1 MGGNIKK
8 VTATVPKV
16 LNAAKQAGEAK
27 KEKQRK
33 TKKIEWLIGKQKAA
47 VPCYVNKILGSV
59 GKNIQNRMGNIKDGL
74 QKEQDRYW
82 RTVERGIT
90 QKGVAIYLLTDRKA
104 GWAEAEMILRMRRV
118 IMEQNPAYG
127 WEKRLYEKIRAGII
141 EGGDN
146 FGNSVY
152 NKNIPVLSDLVGE
165 IFHAS
170 ERENG
175 GDETNLPSM
184 AGAFINGLLGTGLLG
199 TVDGIGSV
207 ITDPLGTAEGIV
219 GIGAHQEESFPAL
232 FEAAKKA
239 VDKNLIHGSGED
251 RCRVAGAVV
260 FEIVSALF
268 TSGKVAAAT
277 RAGDKAADTGMAA
290 RASRMIQNTK
300 GMIKG
305 GITKG
310 AKRIVSSKRL
320 EQIAGKADDILGELA
335 RIMSGPG
342 AEPALVTGALD
353 DGGGNDY
360 LKKYLEDLRK
370 TLDIVE
376 ESGVKIHKAEG
387 LGDELDGIGKGKVL
401 EDKNKL
407 LYDANGKYTGGRSL
421 SELEA
426 LADDPAHAGSK
437 REIDIKKGIH
447 EREVG
452 LGVEE
457 NGKIIGPI
465 IRDPSGQA
473 EFFDGNGQAWDVKS
487 FNSNYKP
494 KKGGYTLQKSMDE
507 IYESLSKNEN
517 VILDTT
523 NLKEEHKIELLK
535 EINDRGLMDRVVVW
549 P

>member
-199 TVDGIGSV
+199 TVDDIGSV

-342 AEPALVTGALD
+342 SEPALVTGALD

-370 TLDIVE
+370 SLDIVE

-387 LGDELDGIGKGKVL
+387 LGDEL
-401 EDKNKL
+401 
-407 LYDANGKYTGGRSL
+407 TGGGDKLGIRVNNEKIRNNFTDSAIDHANIGEFTYNPKTNEISKMRGGGHGQKNLELLDSL
-421 SELEA
+421 GIEYNIEKTYSNGVRIGNIPDHKQKLKRTGTGQSWFPKEWDDKKIQEA
-426 LADDPAHAGSK
+426 GNYVIQANKGM
-437 REIDIKKGIH
+437 EIDDGKAIFAEYDGVK
-447 EREVG
+447 VG
-452 LGVEE
+452 VIYT
-457 NGKIIGPI
+457 NGEPATIFP
-465 IRDPSGQA
+465 
-473 EFFDGNGQAWDVKS
+473 DVVQ
-487 FNSNYKP
+487 P
-494 KKGGYTLQKSMDE
+494 E
-507 IYESLSKNEN
+507 
-517 VILDTT
+517 
-523 NLKEEHKIELLK
+523 
-535 EINDRGLMDRVVVW
+535 
-549 P
+549 